1 MAYPDRRSG
10 PTGEKAP
17 YIDHGT
23 SPPDRTRYFSQ
34 SEADLEWQHVWT
46 KVWAFAGL
54 TQDIPNV
61 GDYLRYNLGKESFIV
76 VRNVPGD
83 AGVKA
88 YYNVCPHRG
97 NRLVHN
103 DFGHASNNCFTCDFH
118 GWKYTLEGKNQEIR
132 DEVIFRPEVI
142 RDRPG
147 LTQVSCSVWNGL
159 IFVNRRPQPEADV
172 AGTAGR
178 HSAAPGAV

>member
-1 MAYPDRRSG
+1 MAKRMYDYRQGFVAYPDGRAG

-17 YIDHGT
+17 YVDHGT
-23 SPPDRTRYFSQ
+23 VPPDPARYYSK
-34 SEADLEWQHVWT
+34 EEMDLEWQHVWT

-54 TQDIPNV
+54 AQDIPNV

-76 VRNVPGD
+76 VRDAPGD

-88 YYNVCPHRG
+88 YYNACPHRG

-103 DFGHASNNCFTCDFH
+103 DFGHTAGGCFTCDFH
-118 GWKYTLEGKNQEIR
+118 GWKYRLDGTNQLIR
-132 DEVIFRPEVI
+132 DELIFRPEVV

-147 LTQVSCSVWNGL
+147 LTPVSCSIWNSL
-159 IFVNRRPQPEADV
+159 IPGPRRAC
-172 AGTAGR
+172 
-178 HSAAPGAV
+178 SSSSM